1 MHALEVIIAMNN
13 RRPAPR
19 QCTACGQRVDE
30 PARPPAPVKAEPLA
44 HPTGQARHQARSH
57 AHS

>member
-30 PARPPAPVKAEPLA
+30 RVRPPAPVPPVKSEPA
-44 HPTGQARHQARSH
+44 RKGTGQG
-57 AHS
+57 

>member
-19 QCTACGQRVDE
+19 KCTACGQRVDE
-30 PARPPAPVKAEPLA
+30 PAPVKPEP
-44 HPTGQARHQARSH
+44 PVRSTPQARHQARSH
-57 AHS
+57 GHS